1 MTLPKTNEDRR
12 IRKTKQLLRQ
22 SFASLLAEKPLEDIT
37 VKELTERADINRGT
51 FYCHYKDI
59 YDLKDQIEREL
70 FDEFV
75 AVIDGY
81 GVDNLRRK
89 LQPVMVDVFR
99 FLQRNREFS
108 MVLSAYK
115 TDNLF
120 FAWVRSEIFR
130 RGLSEWQRIY
140 GFQASLQW
148 DYYLDFVVA
157 GCVTMLQ
164 SWIKREMRETPEE
177 MGTLAARFILY
188 GPGEVLG

>member
-1 MTLPKTNEDRR
+1 MTDKDRR
-12 IRKTKQLLRQ
+12 IRKTKQVLRQ

-81 GVDNLRRK
+81 GVDNLRRE
-89 LQPVMVDVFR
+89 LRSVMTDVFR
-99 FLQRNREFS
+99 FLQRNKEFGTIIS
-108 MVLSAYK
+108 SYK
-115 TDNLF
+115 TDSLF
-120 FAWVRSEIFR
+120 FSWVRSEIFR

-140 GFQASLQW
+140 GFQDSIQW

-164 SWIKREMRETPEE
+164 SWIQKGMREPPEE
-177 MGTLAARFILY
+177 MGALSERFILY
-188 GPGEVLG
+188 GPGEVLGLG

>member
-1 MTLPKTNEDRR
+1 MTDKDRR
-12 IRKTKQLLRQ
+12 IRKTKQVLRQ

-51 FYCHYKDI
+51 FYYHYKDI

-81 GVDNLRRK
+81 GVDNLRRE
-89 LQPVMVDVFR
+89 LRSVMTDVFR
-99 FLQRNREFS
+99 FLQHNKEFGTII
-108 MVLSAYK
+108 SAYK
-115 TDNLF
+115 TDSLF

-140 GFQASLQW
+140 GFQDSIQW

-164 SWIKREMRETPEE
+164 SWIQKGMRESPEE
-177 MGTLAARFILY
+177 MGALSERFILY
-188 GPGEVLG
+188 GPGEVLGLG

>member
-1 MTLPKTNEDRR
+1 MPDKDRR
-12 IRKTKQLLRQ
+12 IRKTKQVLRQ

-51 FYCHYKDI
+51 FYYHYKDI

-81 GVDNLRRK
+81 GVDNLRRE
-89 LQPVMVDVFR
+89 LRSVMTDVFR
-99 FLQRNREFS
+99 FLQRNKEFGTII
-108 MVLSAYK
+108 SAYK
-115 TDNLF
+115 TDSLF

-140 GFQASLQW
+140 GFQDSIQW

-164 SWIKREMRETPEE
+164 SWIQKGMRESPEE
-177 MGTLAARFILY
+177 MGALSERFILY
-188 GPGEVLG
+188 GPGEVLGLG

>member
-1 MTLPKTNEDRR
+1 MPDKDRR
-12 IRKTKQLLRQ
+12 IRKTKQVLRQ

-81 GVDNLRRK
+81 GVDNLRRE
-89 LQPVMVDVFR
+89 LRSVMTDVFR
-99 FLQRNREFS
+99 FLQRNKEFGTII
-108 MVLSAYK
+108 SAYK
-115 TDNLF
+115 TDSLF

-140 GFQASLQW
+140 GFQDSIQW

-164 SWIKREMRETPEE
+164 SWIQKGMRESPEE
-177 MGTLAARFILY
+177 MGALSERFILY
-188 GPGEVLG
+188 GPGEVLGLG

>member
-1 MTLPKTNEDRR
+1 MPDKDRR
-12 IRKTKQLLRQ
+12 IRKTKQVLRQ

-81 GVDNLRRK
+81 GVDNLRRE
-89 LQPVMVDVFR
+89 LRSVMTDVFR
-99 FLQRNREFS
+99 FLQHNKEFGTII
-108 MVLSAYK
+108 SAYK
-115 TDNLF
+115 TDSLF

-140 GFQASLQW
+140 GFQDSIQW

-164 SWIKREMRETPEE
+164 SWIQKGMRESPEE
-177 MGTLAARFILY
+177 MGALSERFILY
-188 GPGEVLG
+188 GPGEVLGLG

>member
-1 MTLPKTNEDRR
+1 MTDKDRR
-12 IRKTKQLLRQ
+12 IRKTKQVLRQ

-81 GVDNLRRK
+81 GVDNLRRE
-89 LQPVMVDVFR
+89 LRSVMTDVFR
-99 FLQRNREFS
+99 FLQRNKEFGTII
-108 MVLSAYK
+108 SAYK
-115 TDNLF
+115 TDSLF
-120 FAWVRSEIFR
+120 FSWVRSEIFR

-140 GFQASLQW
+140 GFQDSIQW

-164 SWIKREMRETPEE
+164 SWIQKGMRESPEE
-177 MGTLAARFILY
+177 MGALSERFILY
-188 GPGEVLG
+188 GPGEVLGLG

>member
-1 MTLPKTNEDRR
+1 MPDKDRR
-12 IRKTKQLLRQ
+12 IRKTKQVLRQ
-22 SFASLLAEKPLEDIT
+22 SFTSLLAEKPLEDIT

-81 GVDNLRRK
+81 GVDNLRRE
-89 LQPVMVDVFR
+89 LRSVMTDVFR
-99 FLQRNREFS
+99 FLQRNKEFGTII
-108 MVLSAYK
+108 SAYK
-115 TDNLF
+115 TDSLF

-140 GFQASLQW
+140 GFQDSIQW

-164 SWIKREMRETPEE
+164 SWIQKGMRESPEE
-177 MGTLAARFILY
+177 MGALSERFILY
-188 GPGEVLG
+188 GPGEVLGLG

>member
-1 MTLPKTNEDRR
+1 MPKTNEDRR

-37 VKELTERADINRGT
+37 VKELTERADITRGT

-81 GVDNLRRK
+81 GVDNLRRE

-108 MVLSAYK
+108 MVISAYK

-140 GFQASLQW
+140 GFQDSLQW

-177 MGTLAARFILY
+177 MGALAARFILY

>member
-1 MTLPKTNEDRR
+1 MPDKDRR
-12 IRKTKQLLRQ
+12 IRKTKQVLRQ

-81 GVDNLRRK
+81 GVDNLRRE
-89 LQPVMVDVFR
+89 LRSVMTDVFR
-99 FLQRNREFS
+99 FLQRNKEFGTII
-108 MVLSAYK
+108 SAYK
-115 TDNLF
+115 TDSLF

-140 GFQASLQW
+140 GFQDSIQW

-164 SWIKREMRETPEE
+164 SWIQKGMRESPEE
-177 MGTLAARFILY
+177 MGVLSERFILY
-188 GPGEVLG
+188 GPGEVLGLG

>member
-1 MTLPKTNEDRR
+1 MCIRDRTNEDRR

-37 VKELTERADINRGT
+37 VKELTEHADINRGT

-81 GVDNLRRK
+81 GVDNLRRE

-140 GFQASLQW
+140 GFQASLQCCLL
-148 DYYLDFVVA
+148 YTSR
-157 GCVTMLQ
+157 CV
-164 SWIKREMRETPEE
+164 
-177 MGTLAARFILY
+177 
-188 GPGEVLG
+188 

>member
-1 MTLPKTNEDRR
+1 MPDKDRR
-12 IRKTKQLLRQ
+12 IRKTKQVLRQ

-81 GVDNLRRK
+81 GVDNLRRE
-89 LQPVMVDVFR
+89 LRSVMTDVFR
-99 FLQRNREFS
+99 FLQRNKEFGTII
-108 MVLSAYK
+108 SAYK
-115 TDNLF
+115 TDSLF

-140 GFQASLQW
+140 GFQDSIQW

-164 SWIKREMRETPEE
+164 SWIQKGMREPPEE
-177 MGTLAARFILY
+177 MGALSERFILY
-188 GPGEVLG
+188 GPGEVLGLG

>member
-1 MTLPKTNEDRR
+1 MTDKDRR
-12 IRKTKQLLRQ
+12 IRKTKQVLRQ

-81 GVDNLRRK
+81 GVDNLRRE
-89 LQPVMVDVFR
+89 LRSVMSDVFR
-99 FLQRNREFS
+99 FLQRNKEFGTII
-108 MVLSAYK
+108 SAYK
-115 TDNLF
+115 TDSLF

-140 GFQASLQW
+140 GFQDSIQW

-164 SWIKREMRETPEE
+164 SWIQKGMRESPEE
-177 MGTLAARFILY
+177 MGALSERFILY
-188 GPGEVLG
+188 GPGEVLGLG

>member
-1 MTLPKTNEDRR
+1 MTDKDRR
-12 IRKTKQLLRQ
+12 IRKTRQVLRQ

-81 GVDNLRRK
+81 GVDNLRRE
-89 LQPVMVDVFR
+89 LRSVMTDVFR
-99 FLQRNREFS
+99 FLQHNKEFGTII
-108 MVLSAYK
+108 SAYK
-115 TDNLF
+115 TDSLF

-140 GFQASLQW
+140 GFQDSIQW

-164 SWIKREMRETPEE
+164 SWIQKGMRESPEE
-177 MGTLAARFILY
+177 MGALSERFILY
-188 GPGEVLG
+188 GPGEVLGLG

>member
-81 GVDNLRRK
+81 GVDNLRRE

>member
-1 MTLPKTNEDRR
+1 MPDKDRR
-12 IRKTKQLLRQ
+12 IRKTRQVLRQ
-22 SFASLLAEKPLEDIT
+22 SFAILLAEKPLEDIT

-81 GVDNLRRK
+81 GVDNLRRE
-89 LQPVMVDVFR
+89 LRSVMTDVFR
-99 FLQRNREFS
+99 FLQCNKEFGTII
-108 MVLSAYK
+108 SAYK
-115 TDNLF
+115 TDSLF

-140 GFQASLQW
+140 GFQDSIQW

-164 SWIKREMRETPEE
+164 SWIQKGMRESPEE
-177 MGTLAARFILY
+177 MGALSERFILY
-188 GPGEVLG
+188 GPGKVLGLS

>member
-1 MTLPKTNEDRR
+1 MILPKTNEDRR

-81 GVDNLRRK
+81 GVDNLRRE

>member
-1 MTLPKTNEDRR
+1 MPDKDRR
-12 IRKTKQLLRQ
+12 IRKTKQVLRQ
-22 SFASLLAEKPLEDIT
+22 SFAILLAEKPLEDIT

-81 GVDNLRRK
+81 GVDNLRRE
-89 LQPVMVDVFR
+89 LRSVMTDVFR
-99 FLQRNREFS
+99 FLQCNKEFGTII
-108 MVLSAYK
+108 SAYK
-115 TDNLF
+115 TDSLF

-140 GFQASLQW
+140 GFQDSIQW

-164 SWIKREMRETPEE
+164 SWIQKGMRESPEE
-177 MGTLAARFILY
+177 MGALSERFILY
-188 GPGEVLG
+188 GPGEVLGLS

>member
-1 MTLPKTNEDRR
+1 MILPKTNEDRR

-37 VKELTERADINRGT
+37 VKELTEHADINRGT

-81 GVDNLRRK
+81 GVDNLRRE

>member
-1 MTLPKTNEDRR
+1 MTDKDRR
-12 IRKTKQLLRQ
+12 IRKTKQVLRQ

-81 GVDNLRRK
+81 GVDNLRRE
-89 LQPVMVDVFR
+89 LRSVMTDVFR
-99 FLQRNREFS
+99 FLQRNKEFGTII
-108 MVLSAYK
+108 SAYK
-115 TDNLF
+115 TDSLF
-120 FAWVRSEIFR
+120 FAWVRSEILR

-140 GFQASLQW
+140 GFQDSIQW

-164 SWIKREMRETPEE
+164 SWIQKGMRESPEE
-177 MGTLAARFILY
+177 MGALSERFILY
-188 GPGEVLG
+188 GPGEVLGLG

>member
-81 GVDNLRRK
+81 GVDNLRRE

-157 GCVTMLQ
+157 G
-164 SWIKREMRETPEE
+164 
-177 MGTLAARFILY
+177 
-188 GPGEVLG
+188 

>member
-1 MTLPKTNEDRR
+1 MILPKTNEDRR

-81 GVDNLRRK
+81 GVDNLRRE

-140 GFQASLQW
+140 GFQDSLQW

-177 MGTLAARFILY
+177 MGALAARFILY

>member
-1 MTLPKTNEDRR
+1 MTDKDRR
-12 IRKTKQLLRQ
+12 IRKTKQVLRQ

-81 GVDNLRRK
+81 GVDNLRRE
-89 LQPVMVDVFR
+89 LRSVMTDVFR
-99 FLQRNREFS
+99 FLQHNKEFGTII
-108 MVLSAYK
+108 SAYK
-115 TDNLF
+115 TDSLF

-140 GFQASLQW
+140 GFQDSIQW

-164 SWIKREMRETPEE
+164 SWIQKGMRESPEE
-177 MGTLAARFILY
+177 MGALSERFILY
-188 GPGEVLG
+188 GPGEVLGLG

>member
-1 MTLPKTNEDRR
+1 MILPKTNEDRR
-12 IRKTKQLLRQ
+12 IRKTKQLLWQ

-37 VKELTERADINRGT
+37 VKELTEHADINRGT

-81 GVDNLRRK
+81 GVDNLRRE

>member
-1 MTLPKTNEDRR
+1 MPKTNEDRR

-81 GVDNLRRK
+81 GVDNLRRE

>member
-81 GVDNLRRK
+81 GVDNLRRE

-99 FLQRNREFS
+99 FLQRN
-108 MVLSAYK
+108 
-115 TDNLF
+115 
-120 FAWVRSEIFR
+120 
-130 RGLSEWQRIY
+130 
-140 GFQASLQW
+140 
-148 DYYLDFVVA
+148 
-157 GCVTMLQ
+157 
-164 SWIKREMRETPEE
+164 
-177 MGTLAARFILY
+177 
-188 GPGEVLG
+188 

>member
-1 MTLPKTNEDRR
+1 MPKTNDDRR

-70 FDEFV
+70 FEEFV

-81 GVDNLRRK
+81 GVDNLRRE

-140 GFQASLQW
+140 GFQDSLQW

-177 MGTLAARFILY
+177 MGALAARFILY

>member
-1 MTLPKTNEDRR
+1 MPDKDRR
-12 IRKTKQLLRQ
+12 IRKTKQVLRQ

-81 GVDNLRRK
+81 GVDNLRRE
-89 LQPVMVDVFR
+89 LRSVMTDVFS
-99 FLQRNREFS
+99 FLQRNKEFGTII
-108 MVLSAYK
+108 SAYK
-115 TDNLF
+115 TDSLF

-140 GFQASLQW
+140 GFQDSIQW

-164 SWIKREMRETPEE
+164 SWIQKGMRESPEE
-177 MGTLAARFILY
+177 MGALSERFILY
-188 GPGEVLG
+188 GPGEVLGLG

>member
-1 MTLPKTNEDRR
+1 MTDKDRR
-12 IRKTKQLLRQ
+12 IRKTKQVLRQ

-51 FYCHYKDI
+51 FYYHYKDI

-81 GVDNLRRK
+81 GVDNLRRE
-89 LQPVMVDVFR
+89 LRSVMTDVFR
-99 FLQRNREFS
+99 FLQRNKEFGTII
-108 MVLSAYK
+108 SAYK
-115 TDNLF
+115 TDSLF

-140 GFQASLQW
+140 GFQDSIQW

-164 SWIKREMRETPEE
+164 SWIQKGMRESPEE
-177 MGTLAARFILY
+177 MGALSERFILY
-188 GPGEVLG
+188 GPGEVLGLG

>member
-1 MTLPKTNEDRR
+1 MTDKDRR
-12 IRKTKQLLRQ
+12 IRKTKQVLRQ

-81 GVDNLRRK
+81 GVDNLRRE
-89 LQPVMVDVFR
+89 LRSVMTDVFR
-99 FLQRNREFS
+99 FLQRNKEFGTII
-108 MVLSAYK
+108 SAYK
-115 TDNLF
+115 TDSLF

-140 GFQASLQW
+140 GFQDSIQW

-164 SWIKREMRETPEE
+164 SWIQKGMRESPEE
-177 MGTLAARFILY
+177 MGALSERFILY
-188 GPGEVLG
+188 GPGEVLGLG

>member
-1 MTLPKTNEDRR
+1 MTDKDRR
-12 IRKTKQLLRQ
+12 IRKTRQVLRQ

-37 VKELTERADINRGT
+37 VKELTERSDINRGT

-81 GVDNLRRK
+81 GVDNLRRE
-89 LQPVMVDVFR
+89 LRSVMTDVFR
-99 FLQRNREFS
+99 FLQRNKEFGTII
-108 MVLSAYK
+108 SAYK
-115 TDNLF
+115 TDSLF

-140 GFQASLQW
+140 GFQDSIQW

-164 SWIKREMRETPEE
+164 SWIQKGMRESPEE
-177 MGTLAARFILY
+177 MGALSERFILY
-188 GPGEVLG
+188 GPGEVLGLG

>member
-1 MTLPKTNEDRR
+1 MPKTNEDRR

-81 GVDNLRRK
+81 GVDNLRRE

-140 GFQASLQW
+140 GFQDSLQW

-177 MGTLAARFILY
+177 MGALAARFILY

>member
-1 MTLPKTNEDRR
+1 MPKTNEDRR

-81 GVDNLRRK
+81 GVDNLRRE

-108 MVLSAYK
+108 MVISAYK

-140 GFQASLQW
+140 GFQDSLQW

-177 MGTLAARFILY
+177 MGALAARFILY

>member
-1 MTLPKTNEDRR
+1 MTDKDRR
-12 IRKTKQLLRQ
+12 IRKTKQVLRQ

-81 GVDNLRRK
+81 GVDNLRRE
-89 LQPVMVDVFR
+89 LRSVMTDVFR
-99 FLQRNREFS
+99 FLQRNKEFGTII
-108 MVLSAYK
+108 SAYK
-115 TDNLF
+115 TDSLF

-140 GFQASLQW
+140 GFQDSIQW

-164 SWIKREMRETPEE
+164 SWIQKGMRESPEE
-177 MGTLAARFILY
+177 MGALSERFILY
-188 GPGEVLG
+188 GPGEVLGLS

>member
-1 MTLPKTNEDRR
+1 MPDKDRR
-12 IRKTKQLLRQ
+12 IRKTKQVLRQ

-51 FYCHYKDI
+51 FYYHYKDI

-81 GVDNLRRK
+81 GVDNLRRE
-89 LQPVMVDVFR
+89 LRSVMTDVFR
-99 FLQRNREFS
+99 FLQRNKEFGTII
-108 MVLSAYK
+108 SAYK
-115 TDNLF
+115 TDSLF

-140 GFQASLQW
+140 GFQDSIQW

-164 SWIKREMRETPEE
+164 SWIQKGMRESPEE
-177 MGTLAARFILY
+177 MGALSERFILY
-188 GPGEVLG
+188 GPGKVLGLS